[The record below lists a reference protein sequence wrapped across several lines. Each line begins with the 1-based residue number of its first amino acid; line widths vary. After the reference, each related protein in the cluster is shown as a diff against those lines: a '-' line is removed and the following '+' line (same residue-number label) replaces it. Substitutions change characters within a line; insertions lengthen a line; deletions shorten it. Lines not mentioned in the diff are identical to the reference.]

1 MLKYVTIPD
10 IRRYSSYRSIN
21 ARILYM
27 HLAMSMDIGTRT
39 YAHSW
44 RQLSADLDMPLQQ
57 LRTAL
62 KQLEK
67 DGLVTTQQVTQTVTY
82 GVTQRVTH
90 KVTQIYIMSVSDL
103 DEATNEATNSSTNS
117 STNSPTNSPTNSDK
131 NNINTL
137 NSSSPTHTT
146 ARVDWAKK
154 AEELGSVLKIDAVQA
169 SELVADFRTRQELK
183 GKTWEGD
190 GDLLAHLI
198 SWSEKRLPLPPMGKK
213 AARKSDAQIRK
224 EKYQEVVDEQ
234 KAKTQRD
241 KDYESLLRTWRWYNE
256 YKKKEDDEM
265 TKKMKDYYDQQAADF
280 KKKYGELKAS

>member
-213 AARKSDAQIRK
+213 AARKTDAQIRK
-224 EKYQEVVDEQ
+224 DELARSKEELAKETPQEKERNKIGDAYDDWCRYKNCGDPEKVKEILN
-234 KAKTQRD
+234 KYWTLRRA
-241 KDYESLLRTWRWYNE
+241 YE
-256 YKKKEDDEM
+256 
-265 TKKMKDYYDQQAADF
+265 A
-280 KKKYGELKAS
+280 KYGQYKAS

>member
-10 IRRYSSYRSIN
+10 IRRYPSYRSIN

-67 DGLVTTQQVTQTVTY
+67 DGLIVTQQVTQTVTY

-90 KVTQIYIMSVSDL
+90 KVTQIYIVSVSDL
-103 DEATNEATNSSTNS
+103 DEATNEA
-117 STNSPTNSPTNSDK
+117 TNSPTNSPTNSDK
-131 NNINTL
+131 NNITIPNRSIT
-137 NSSSPTHTT
+137 THTT

-154 AEELGSVLKIDAVQA
+154 AEEVGRVLKIDAPTATSMVD
-169 SELVADFRTRQELK
+169 DFRQRQEWK
-183 GKTWEGD
+183 GKSWESE
-190 GDLLAHLI
+190 GDLLAHLV
-198 SWSEKRLPLPPMGKK
+198 SWCEKRLPLHAAKRKTVKQSDHEARMAEYERTRQETERRQSKNRTEERLEYLKTWSEEYARQGDKEK
-213 AARKSDAQIRK
+213 ASQFDMQYRK
-224 EKYQEVVDEQ
+224 ELAMYHREYQPQE
-234 KAKTQRD
+234 
-241 KDYESLLRTWRWYNE
+241 
-256 YKKKEDDEM
+256 
-265 TKKMKDYYDQQAADF
+265 
-280 KKKYGELKAS
+280 AS

>member
-10 IRRYSSYRSIN
+10 IRRYQSYHSIN

-67 DGLVTTQQVTQTVTY
+67 DGLIVTQQVTQTVTY

-90 KVTQIYIMSVSDL
+90 KVTQIYIVSVSDL
-103 DEATNEATNSSTNS
+103 EEATNEATNSPTNS
-117 STNSPTNSPTNSDK
+117 PTNPPTNSPTNSDK
-131 NNINTL
+131 NNTIIPK
-137 NSSSPTHTT
+137 SSSSTHTT

-154 AEELGSVLKIDAVQA
+154 AEEVGRVLKIDAPTATSMVD
-169 SELVADFRTRQELK
+169 EFRMRQEWK
-183 GKTWEGD
+183 GKSWESE
-190 GDLLAHLI
+190 GDLLAHLV
-198 SWSEKRLPLPPMGKK
+198 SWCEKRLPLPQSSKK
-213 AARKSDAQIRK
+213 AAKKSDSQIRK
-224 EKYQEVVDEQ
+224 EKYEEVIQSE
-234 KAKTQRD
+234 KAKTEREKEYD
-241 KDYESLLRTWRWYNE
+241 SLVQTWRWYNQ
-256 YKKKEDDEM
+256 YLKEENEEM
-265 TKKMKDYYDQQAADF
+265 AEKMKGWYEEQAAAF
-280 KKKYGELKAS
+280 KDKYGNLKAS

>member
-67 DGLVTTQQVTQTVTY
+67 DGLVATQQVTQTVTY

-103 DEATNEATNSSTNS
+103 DEATNEATNS
-117 STNSPTNSPTNSDK
+117 PTNSPTNSQSNSDK
-131 NNINTL
+131 NNIIIPK
-137 NSSSPTHTT
+137 SQKATHTT
-146 ARVDWAKK
+146 ARVDWSKK
-154 AEELGSVLKIDAVQA
+154 AEEVGQVLKLSLDQA
-169 SELVADFRTRQELK
+169 SQMVDDFRTRQEWK
-183 GKTWEGD
+183 GKSWESE
-190 GDLLAHLI
+190 GDLLAHLVA
-198 SWSEKRLPLPPMGKK
+198 WCEKRLPLQPMGKK
-213 AARKSDAQIRK
+213 EARRSEDQIRK
-224 EKYQEVVDEQ
+224 DERERTKEEHAKETEQDKERNRIGDAYDDWCRYKNCGDPEKVKETLNKYWTLRR
-234 KAKTQRD
+234 A
-241 KDYESLLRTWRWYNE
+241 YEAR
-256 YKKKEDDEM
+256 
-265 TKKMKDYYDQQAADF
+265 
-280 KKKYGELKAS
+280 YGQYKAS

>member
-10 IRRYSSYRSIN
+10 IRRYPSYRSIN

-39 YAHSW
+39 YVHSW

-67 DGLVTTQQVTQTVTY
+67 DGLVATQQVTQTVTY

-103 DEATNEATNSSTNS
+103 DEATNEATNPP
-117 STNSPTNSPTNSDK
+117 TNSPTNSPGNSPGNSDK
-131 NNINTL
+131 NNKNTL

-154 AEELGSVLKIDAVQA
+154 AEELGSVLKIEAALA
-169 SELVADFRTRQELK
+169 SELVEQFRQRQELK
-183 GKTWEGD
+183 GKTWESD

-213 AARKSDAQIRK
+213 VAKKSDSQIRK

-234 KAKTQRD
+234 MAKTQRD
-241 KDYESLLRTWRWYNE
+241 KDYESLLQTWRWYNE
-256 YKKKEDDEM
+256 YKKKEDEEM
-265 TKKMKDYYDQQAADF
+265 TKKMKDYYDQQAAEF

>member
-10 IRRYSSYRSIN
+10 IRRYPSYRSVN

-27 HLAMSMDIGTRT
+27 HLAMSMDIQTRT

-44 RQLSADLDMPLQQ
+44 RQLAADLDMPLQQ

-67 DGLVTTQQVTQTVTY
+67 DGLLVTQQVTQQVTY

-90 KVTQIYIMSVSDL
+90 KVTQIYVMSVSDL
-103 DEATNEATNSSTNS
+103 DEATNEATNSP
-117 STNSPTNSPTNSDK
+117 TNSPTNSLTNSQSNSDK

-137 NSSSPTHTT
+137 NSSSPTHSP

-154 AEELGSVLKIDAVQA
+154 AEELGRVLKLEAAQA
-169 SELVADFRTRQELK
+169 EDLTRQFMERQAIK
-183 GKTWEGD
+183 GKTWEND

-198 SWSEKRLPLPPMGKK
+198 SWVEKRLPLQPAKK
-213 AARKSDAQIRK
+213 KPGRKTDSQARQDEYQRDQEERQQVSDK
-224 EKYQEVVDEQ
+224 EKDWEEVTKVYGWWKEAE
-234 KAKTQRD
+234 K
-241 KDYESLLRTWRWYNE
+241 N
-256 YKKKEDDEM
+256 KKKSLAEDFRKAYEDLR
-265 TKKMKDYYDQQAADF
+265 QAWE
-280 KKKYGELKAS
+280 KKYMPGKAS